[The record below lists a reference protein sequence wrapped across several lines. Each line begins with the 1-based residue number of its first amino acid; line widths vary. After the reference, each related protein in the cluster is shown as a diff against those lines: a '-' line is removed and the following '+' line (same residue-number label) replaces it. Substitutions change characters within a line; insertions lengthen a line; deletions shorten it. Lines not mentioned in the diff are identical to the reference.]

1 MAAMVWLLAWLLSA
15 QVGGFWCS
23 MHPGERSPVP
33 AACPICHMPMVAIPP
48 FRVGEYPIDV
58 ALVPQRGSRGVAAL
72 RLVVRDPAT
81 RAVVTAFDTVHERTF
96 HLFILGRDL
105 EFFLHVHPEMRAD
118 GTFELTQALPPGEY
132 VLVADFLPTG
142 GVPQTVSRAILTPG
156 FDPPPVR
163 GSPARPLTA
172 GPADVI
178 VGGIRARLDAPA
190 VAAGKDAH
198 LQFTFS
204 HAASGAPVT
213 DLEPY
218 LGSPAHLLMVNP
230 DVTDAVHGHPEGE
243 ATSGPTVA
251 FDVLVP
257 AAGPFKLW
265 VQIQRRG
272 RVLTFPFTVVAR

>member
-1 MAAMVWLLAWLLSA
+1 MV
-15 QVGGFWCS
+15 
-23 MHPGERSPVP
+23 P
-33 AACPICHMPMVAIPP
+33 IPP

-58 ALVPQRGSRGVAAL
+58 SLVPQQNGRGIAGL
-72 RLVVRDPAT
+72 RLVVRDPAS
-81 RAVVTAFDTVHERTF
+81 RAVVTAFETVHERTF
-96 HLFILGRDL
+96 HLFILSRDL
-105 EFFLHVHPEMRAD
+105 GSFLHVHPEMRAD

-132 VLVADFLPTG
+132 MLVADFLPTG

-156 FDPPPVR
+156 FDPPPTR
-163 GSPARPLTA
+163 GSPTPLLTA
-172 GPADVI
+172 GPADV
-178 VGGIRARLDAPA
+178 VVDGIRARLEAPA
-190 VAAGKDAH
+190 LAAGKDAT
-198 LQFTFS
+198 LKITFS
-204 HAASGAPVT
+204 HAASGAPVS

-257 AAGPFKLW
+257 TDGPFKLW

-272 RVLTFPFTVVAR
+272 KVLTFPFTVVAR